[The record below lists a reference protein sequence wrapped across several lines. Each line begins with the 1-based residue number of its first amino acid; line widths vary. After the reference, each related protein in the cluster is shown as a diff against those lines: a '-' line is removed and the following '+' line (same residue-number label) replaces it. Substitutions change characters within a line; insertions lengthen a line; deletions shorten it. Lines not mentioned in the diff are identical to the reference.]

1 MLRNLRG
8 IYIIWY
14 RDLLRFWHDKIR
26 FAGSVV
32 QPLLFLFVF
41 GTGLASR
48 IGSLGTGTDFRQF
61 IFPGIIGMNVLMSSF
76 MAGIS
81 LVWDREFGFLKEVL
95 VAPVSRASIVM
106 GKTLGGATIALIQG
120 MALLLLAPLVGVN
133 LTPLDVLALV
143 PLMILLATVMGSLGI
158 LLASRIHSIEGF
170 QAVMQLLMFPMVFLS
185 GSLFPVQGLPAWL
198 NFLVKINPATY
209 GVASVREVILGVSSD
224 SPYVISLFGHQMSI
238 MENVLILV
246 IFGVIIFVTAMW
258 SFENM

>member
-26 FAGSVV
+26 FAGSIV

-41 GTGLASR
+41 GTGLSSR
-48 IGSLGTGTDFRQF
+48 IGSLGSATDYRQF
-61 IFPGIIGMNVLMSSF
+61 IFPGIIGMNVIMSSF

-106 GKTLGGATIALIQG
+106 GKTLGGATVALVQG
-120 MALLLLAPLVGVN
+120 MALLLLAPLAGVS
-133 LTPLDVLALV
+133 LTPGNVLLLI
-143 PLMILLATVMGSLGI
+143 PLMLLLATVMGSLGI

-185 GSLFPVQGLPAWL
+185 GSLFPVQGLPDWL
-198 NFLVKINPATY
+198 SLLVKINPVTY
-209 GVASVREVILGVSSD
+209 GVASVREIMLGFVHD
-224 SPYVISLFGHQMSI
+224 APYVITLFNHQMSI
-238 MENVLILV
+238 AENIFILLT
-246 IFGVIIFVTAMW
+246 IGIIIFVSAMY
-258 SFENM
+258 SFEHM

>member
-1 MLRNLRG
+1 MRNLRG

-26 FAGSVV
+26 FAGSVA

-41 GTGLASR
+41 GTGLSSR
-48 IGSLGTGTDFRQF
+48 IGSLGTATTFQQF

-106 GKTLGGATIALIQG
+106 GKTLGGATIALFQG
-120 MALLLLAPLVGVN
+120 MALLLLAPLAGVT
-133 LTPLDVLALV
+133 LTVVEVAVLI
-143 PLMILLATVMGSLGI
+143 PLMLLLATVMGSLGI
-158 LLASRIHSIEGF
+158 LMASRIHSIEGF

-185 GSLFPVQGLPAWL
+185 GSLVPVQGLPVWL
-198 NFLVKINPATY
+198 SFLVEINPATY
-209 GVASVREVILGVSSD
+209 GVASVREVILGLVPD
-224 SPYVISLFGHQMSI
+224 APYVITLFNHQMSI
-238 MENVLILV
+238 LENVIVLVLIGTV
-246 IFGVIIFVTAMW
+246 IFVSAMY
-258 SFENM
+258 SFEHM

>member
-1 MLRNLRG
+1 MRNLRG

-41 GTGLASR
+41 GTGLSSR
-48 IGSLGTGTDFRQF
+48 IGSLGPASNFQQF
-61 IFPGIIGMNVLMSSF
+61 IFPGIIGMNILMSSF

-106 GKTLGGATIALIQG
+106 GKTLGGATIALAQG
-120 MALLLLAPLVGVN
+120 MALLVLAPLAGIN
-133 LTPLDVLALV
+133 LTVVDILALI
-143 PLMILLATVMGSLGI
+143 PLSLLLATVMGSLGI

-170 QAVMQLLMFPMVFLS
+170 QAVMQLLMFPMVFLW
-185 GSLFPVQGLPAWL
+185 LALP
-198 NFLVKINPATY
+198 
-209 GVASVREVILGVSSD
+209 G
-224 SPYVISLFGHQMSI
+224 
-238 MENVLILV
+238 
-246 IFGVIIFVTAMW
+246 
-258 SFENM
+258 